1 MSGKSALSVCAI
13 PKRRHPKSPLQLP
26 HPVPRRGALAIVTNV
41 GRGAVDAAA
50 SGAWW
55 CSQGGLWSVS
65 EHSAQTT
72 GTVSVCANS
81 FEGPCPAEALAK
93 ADRVRQSRVVLA
105 PVAGV
110 KLAKGEDAQPVD
122 LRRQFADDGDKTNS
136 SPGRARN
143 KP

>member
-1 MSGKSALSVCAI
+1 MSGKSAETCQALLRKNSCSHVGQISAI
-13 PKRRHPKSPLQLP
+13 SLR

-65 EHSAQTT
+65 GHSAQTT
-72 GTVSVCANS
+72 DTVSVCANS
-81 FEGPCPAEALAK
+81 FDGPCPAEALAK

-105 PVAGV
+105 HVAGV
-110 KLAKGEDAQPVD
+110 KFAKGEGA
-122 LRRQFADDGDKTNS
+122 
-136 SPGRARN
+136 
-143 KP
+143 